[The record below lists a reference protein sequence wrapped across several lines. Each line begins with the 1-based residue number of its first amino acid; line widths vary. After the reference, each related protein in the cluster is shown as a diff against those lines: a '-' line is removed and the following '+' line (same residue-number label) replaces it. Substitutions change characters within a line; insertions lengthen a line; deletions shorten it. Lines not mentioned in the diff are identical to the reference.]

1 MKFKHAGVHATPSLS
16 RLPRAMLLGLC
27 LVLPG
32 WAAAQATFDRIKS
45 RGQIQVGYRAG
56 AAPSSSEDAAGQPV
70 GYSLEFC
77 RAIVERL
84 QAATGGSRPVK
95 YVAVATDQRLR
106 LLREGSIDLLCDST
120 TDTAERR
127 QTVDFSIPIFVD
139 AVQVMVRAKDN
150 ITSTAQLGGKSVVVI
165 GTTTA
170 PNVASHYA
178 SQKGMSWQLARVVN
192 AEAALGQLQL
202 GWAQGYAR
210 DGVLLASQKAAA
222 PNGADYVILPERL
235 STEPIA
241 LAFRKGDASMRQLV
255 DGVITQS
262 MQNGSFQTWYDK
274 WFVKGVPPVKPL
286 GIPMSDDLKTLIARA
301 K

>member
-1 MKFKHAGVHATPSLS
+1 M
-16 RLPRAMLLGLC
+16 
-27 LVLPG
+27 
-32 WAAAQATFDRIKS
+32 
-45 RGQIQVGYRAG
+45 
-56 AAPSSSEDAAGQPV
+56 

-84 QAATGGSRPVK
+84 QTATGGPRPVK
-95 YVAVATDQRLR
+95 YVPVATDQRLR

-170 PNVASHYA
+170 PTVAAQYA

-210 DGVLLASQKAAA
+210 DGVLLASQKSAA

-241 LAFRKGDASMRQLV
+241 LAFRKGDAPMRQLV

-274 WFVKGVPPVKPL
+274 WFVKGVPPAKPL
-286 GIPMSDDLKTLIARA
+286 GIPMSDDLKTLIA
-301 K
+301 KSK